1 MPFFPDHDTIGIA
14 SSLTFASQRDRDELS
29 VILPEWSLWIQAV
42 RKHHCRGINYHLL
55 YRHRSLFGIISCY
68 TNSSCYSSWISIF
81 LECCQCL
88 PVRIAKLFG
97 LSDYLKPTVCMQ
109 YGAVI
114 FAQMRYTRSWF
125 TMMFTSFA
133 ICFGLFFFQ
142 MYLIFFQPNVLY
154 IFALFCRLG
163 TNLRT
168 RPSQE
173 TNLSKFFY
181 QLHQLVNYVV
191 R

>member
-97 LSDYLKPTVCMQ
+97 LSDYLKPTVCNTELW
-109 YGAVI
+109 YLRKCDIHAHDLRWCLRHLL
-114 FAQMRYTRSWF
+114 FAL
-125 TMMFTSFA
+125 
-133 ICFGLFFFQ
+133 GFFFFKCTWSFFSQ
-142 MYLIFFQPNVLY
+142 MYCIFLPYFV
-154 IFALFCRLG
+154 G
-163 TNLRT
+163 
-168 RPSQE
+168 
-173 TNLSKFFY
+173 
-181 QLHQLVNYVV
+181 
-191 R
+191 